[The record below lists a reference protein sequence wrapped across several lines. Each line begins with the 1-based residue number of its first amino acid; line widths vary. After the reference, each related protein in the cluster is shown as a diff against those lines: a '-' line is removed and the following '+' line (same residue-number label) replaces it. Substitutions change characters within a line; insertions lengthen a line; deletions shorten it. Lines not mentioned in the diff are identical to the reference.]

1 MTSFNR
7 WLNHPNHRLFVFVLV
22 LFVSSWFV
30 VLPQVQLGLFLLD
43 IKGIPQVANL
53 SQIKDL
59 TWATRLVAN
68 ALDTGFNLKLFTA
81 SIHGIDLVFWI
92 LLILFALSKSGCLT
106 WIYQSTLVLQV
117 FINLLFMVRF
127 WQLSAATNPTAALA
141 WLTQLGYL
149 HLILGSI
156 SLLLMA
162 GGFIWMLIK
171 LDANALHE
179 DEEV

>member
-7 WLNHPNHRLFVFVLV
+7 WLNHPNHRIFIFVLV

-30 VLPQVQLGLFLLD
+30 VLPQVRLGLFLLD
-43 IKGIPQVANL
+43 INGIPQVANL

-59 TWATRLVAN
+59 TWTTRLVAN
-68 ALDTGFNLKLFTA
+68 ALDTGFNVKLFTA
-81 SIHGIDLVFWI
+81 SMHGIDLVFWT
-92 LLILFALSKSGCLT
+92 LLILFTLSKSGFLT

-117 FINLLFMVRF
+117 FINLLFIVRF

-162 GGFIWMLIK
+162 IGFIWMLIK

>member
-22 LFVSSWFV
+22 LFISSWFV
-30 VLPQVQLGLFLLD
+30 VLPQVRLGLFLLD

-59 TWATRLVAN
+59 TWTTRLVAN
-68 ALDTGFNLKLFTA
+68 ALDTGFNLRLFTE
-81 SIHGIDLVFWI
+81 SIQGVDILFWI
-92 LLILFALSKSGCLT
+92 LLVLFAWSKSGFLT
-106 WIYQSTLVLQV
+106 WIYQSTLVMQV
-117 FINLLFMVRF
+117 FINLLFMLRF

-141 WLTQLGYL
+141 WLAQLAYL

>member
-1 MTSFNR
+1 M
-7 WLNHPNHRLFVFVLV
+7 
-22 LFVSSWFV
+22 
-30 VLPQVQLGLFLLD
+30 LD
-43 IKGIPQVANL
+43 
-53 SQIKDL
+53 
-59 TWATRLVAN
+59 
-68 ALDTGFNLKLFTA
+68 LD
-81 SIHGIDLVFWI
+81 
-92 LLILFALSKSGCLT
+92 LSKHACFASF
-106 WIYQSTLVLQV
+106 YQSFV
-117 FINLLFMVRF
+117 FMVRF

-141 WLTQLGYL
+141 WLTRLGYL